1 MQGLIGT
8 VLMNELENEGT
19 LSFFG
24 TQTYMTKNFSNTFG
38 EESSAIVFT
47 AVSMI
52 MEAHPDGADYFQ
64 TFCYEWADGH
74 KTKFWLIIDE
84 TENNQPNILTALLPE
99 DY

>member
-1 MQGLIGT
+1 MQKLKGI
-8 VLMNELENEGT
+8 VHMNEQENEGT

-38 EESSAIVFT
+38 EESPAIVFT

-52 MEAHPDGADYFQ
+52 MEAHPEGADYFQ
-64 TFCYEWADGH
+64 TFCYELADGH
-74 KTKFWLIIDE
+74 KTTFWLIIDE
-84 TENNQPNILTALLPE
+84 TEDNQPNILTALLPE